1 MSPFFG
7 TALPLAQD
15 APRLSWRAEQTMLR
29 LRAVTG
35 IGDDEAKAVV
45 DSEMRRP
52 DVFLD
57 RLEVIERMIVAACY
71 GGACTIET
79 PDDRERWMLDRS
91 LRWWSMPEIDRVLDE
106 MQALY
111 PGVYVADV
119 LMQVSR
125 ALRVDR

>member
-1 MSPFFG
+1 MNPFFG
-7 TALPLAQD
+7 TVLPLAQD
-15 APRLSWRAEQTMLR
+15 ALRLALRAEQAMLR

-35 IGDDEAKAVV
+35 ITDDEAKRVL
-45 DSEMRRP
+45 DSEMGSP
-52 DVFLD
+52 DVFVD
-57 RLEVIERMIVAACY
+57 RLEVVERMIVAACY

-79 PDDRERWMLDRS
+79 PDDRERWMIDRS
-91 LRWWSMPEIDRVLDE
+91 LRWWSMPEIDDVLDE

-111 PGVYVADV
+111 PDVYVADV